1 LQKLILLLILIP
13 FTISSTYSKNKIKI
27 PIGSKIKAD
36 GIIENNE
43 WIDAYQCNIDM
54 NNYGEAKVYI
64 KHDTDVL
71 NFLYLFNIENKST
84 LCFPEIYIDPELNIG
99 TQWQSDD
106 WWFHVSGTDC
116 SSKGIPDNYDNCR
129 VTQNDWTANPN
140 FAMGNEAVPLFEF
153 EISIPLN
160 KIGISTDKSFGMALA
175 GALFWTESGKNNER
189 KSLFPGNGI
198 TEIPSSWGI
207 WELEKVDTPYL
218 NNFFKKL
225 QCFILD
231 SATVIQAESVTDFI
245 NSNINKK
252 SVTSERL
259 GEEGIK
265 LLRTGKLK
273 EAITLHEAITKI
285 FPESWIAFNSL
296 GDAYWTIDKRNKA
309 INAYKIALELSPD
322 NPVIIANIQYLETEI
337 YEIENETPEK
347 FKYSPGQ
354 NIDIKGN
361 YFGLTPPSE
370 NPVPFAPGIISTK
383 GNMEFAIT
391 FSPNGDRLYFTRRT
405 GNNGNRLMMSRQI
418 KGSWTAPEVAVI
430 AKEYFNNEPHIT
442 YDGSRMYYGSLRS
455 IDITQAPNSFYT
467 WYVDKAEDG
476 WSEPH
481 FFGPGMFVSTS
492 KNKNLYTTDISN
504 FCGEGIVYYPF
515 NGQGYGD
522 PIKVKGDF
530 NKEVGMQRAS
540 HPCIDWEEEFLIFD
554 KIDKN
559 SYGGSD
565 LYITFK
571 TNEGTWGE
579 AVNMGKKINSPGHDW
594 GASLSPDGKNL
605 FFHKNRDIYW
615 VSTTIIQNLRK

>member
-1 LQKLILLLILIP
+1 M
-13 FTISSTYSKNKIKI
+13 T
-27 PIGSKIKAD
+27 G
-36 GIIENNE
+36 
-43 WIDAYQCNIDM
+43 
-54 NNYGEAKVYI
+54 
-64 KHDTDVL
+64 
-71 NFLYLFNIENKST
+71 LY
-84 LCFPEIYIDPELNIG
+84 
-99 TQWQSDD
+99 
-106 WWFHVSGTDC
+106 
-116 SSKGIPDNYDNCR
+116 
-129 VTQNDWTANPN
+129 
-140 FAMGNEAVPLFEF
+140 
-153 EISIPLN
+153 
-160 KIGISTDKSFGMALA
+160 
-175 GALFWTESGKNNER
+175 
-189 KSLFPGNGI
+189 
-198 TEIPSSWGI
+198 
-207 WELEKVDTPYL
+207 
-218 NNFFKKL
+218 
-225 QCFILD
+225 
-231 SATVIQAESVTDFI
+231 
-245 NSNINKK
+245 
-252 SVTSERL
+252 
-259 GEEGIK
+259 
-265 LLRTGKLK
+265 
-273 EAITLHEAITKI
+273 
-285 FPESWIAFNSL
+285 
-296 GDAYWTIDKRNKA
+296 
-309 INAYKIALELSPD
+309 
-322 NPVIIANIQYLETEI
+322 
-337 YEIENETPEK
+337 
-347 FKYSPGQ
+347 
-354 NIDIKGN
+354 
-361 YFGLTPPSE
+361 
-370 NPVPFAPGIISTK
+370 
-383 GNMEFAIT
+383 
-391 FSPNGDRLYFTRRT
+391 GDRLYFTRRT